1 MSSLL
6 TILGWLIVLNRKK
19 FSDLF
24 QSIDSSIS
32 DNYWNDYLIL
42 KEVVAT
48 TKYKAMAWWEQ
59 KTVTINYIHIK
70 LLVLINMSDEESEH
84 EEAEEIEDENKSGFY
99 K

>member
-1 MSSLL
+1 L
-6 TILGWLIVLNRKK
+6 TILGWLLVLN
-19 FSDLF
+19 SDLF
-24 QSIDSSIS
+24 QNIDSSIS

-48 TKYKAMAWWEQ
+48 TKCKAMAWWEQ

-84 EEAEEIEDENKSGFY
+84 EGAEEIEDENKSGFY
-99 K
+99 